1 MGKYPNR
8 SFNILNIYHK
18 ENTIMALTV
27 TKEGKIKLEE
37 ELNYLK
43 NVKRKEI
50 TEAIGIAKGF
60 GDLSENSEYDEAKT
74 EQAKVETRI
83 AELEEMLKDI
93 IVVSEV
99 LTDSVGVGSKVRVYN
114 AKWEEEIEYSIVGST
129 EAEPL
134 KNKISDLSP
143 IGMAV
148 IGHTTGDNVTIS
160 APAGDKEAQIVH
172 FERTKK

>member
-1 MGKYPNR
+1 
-8 SFNILNIYHK
+8 
-18 ENTIMALTV
+18 MALTV

-143 IGMAV
+143 IGSA
-148 IGHTTGDNVTIS
+148 ILGHKVGETVVAETPMGHVNLTILEIS
-160 APAGDKEAQIVH
+160 K
-172 FERTKK
+172 